1 MPSNL
6 DSTPSSSHETGV
18 RQSTVYAPQFW
29 IDDWLH
35 HITRRVALFISKIN
49 WITPNLISITSALIG
64 GAIAGYCIYARQN
77 YWACGFIALSGVLDS
92 LDGDLARVKEMAS
105 TEGGI
110 LDSVLDRYVDF
121 CLVGALVL
129 ITPEGLIPG
138 LLAIFGSVMVPFV
151 RARTEASG
159 KSTVASIGN
168 RSIRV
173 IAILLGLLMH
183 QIMPLLIFLAV
194 VTNIA
199 ALHRFIVALKPMS

>member
-1 MPSNL
+1 MSSPL
-6 DSTPSSSHETGV
+6 ESTSETLNEHDGEHP
-18 RQSTVYAPQFW
+18 TVVEPQFW
-29 IDDWLH
+29 LDEWLH
-35 HITRRVALFISKIN
+35 LVTRQAASQLAKVP
-49 WITPNLISITSALIG
+49 WMTPNLISLSSAMIG
-64 GAIAGYCIYARQN
+64 GAIAGYCIYQGQF
-77 YWACGFIALSGVLDS
+77 YWACGMTALSGVLDS
-92 LDGDLARVKEMAS
+92 LDGDLARVKNMAS
-105 TEGGI
+105 VEGAI

-129 ITPEGLIPG
+129 VTPDGIIAG

-173 IAILLGLLMH
+173 IAILIGLLTH
-183 QIMPLLIFLAV
+183 QILPLLIFLAA

-199 ALHRFIVALKPMS
+199 AIHRFIIALRPES